1 MILAF
6 QCPVGNFM
14 YPMGLVDCD
23 PALSRV
29 IWPGCDPALSRVVWL
44 GCSLGESLMSVFLA
58 LNTFWRESVC

>member
-29 IWPGCDPALSRVVWL
+29 IWPGCDPALSRVV
-44 GCSLGESLMSVFLA
+44 
-58 LNTFWRESVC
+58 